1 MKRIVLIDDSEMVL
15 ESVAIALEDA
25 GFDVTTMT
33 EPNREEIAGN
43 APASLILMDVNM
55 PQMFGDD
62 MVDFL
67 QEAWGVRAPLYLFS
81 DIPEDELRSRSE
93 EAGADGYLCKG
104 WGMDRIVDTVRSLA
118 GADGAAT

>member
-15 ESVAIALEDA
+15 ESVALALEDA

-33 EPNREEIAGN
+33 EPNREEIAGDK
-43 APASLILMDVNM
+43 PASLILMDVNM

-81 DIPEDELRSRSE
+81 DIPEDELRARSE

-118 GADGAAT
+118 GADGAAA